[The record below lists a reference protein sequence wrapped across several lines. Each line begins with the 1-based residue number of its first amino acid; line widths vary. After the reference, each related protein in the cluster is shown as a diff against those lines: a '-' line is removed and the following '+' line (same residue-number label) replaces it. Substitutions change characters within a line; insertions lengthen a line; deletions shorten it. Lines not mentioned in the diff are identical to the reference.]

1 MPLKSEK
8 NINVEKNVS
17 VDSRLNTTQ
26 VSGIPYLHTTIS
38 LVCPVSD
45 YDSGIW
51 GFSEQLN
58 CNTHYR
64 AIHSFL
70 GIHKFTPDLAI
81 SCDIGWELG
90 TKPKLQTY
98 CLMKNKYSLELN
110 VKQHLPKNQR
120 HPRAQVDHNCL

>member
-1 MPLKSEK
+1 M
-8 NINVEKNVS
+8 
-17 VDSRLNTTQ
+17 
-26 VSGIPYLHTTIS
+26 
-38 LVCPVSD
+38 CPVSD
-45 YDSGIW
+45 YAFGIW

-64 AIHSFL
+64 AIQSFL

-81 SCDIGWELG
+81 SCDIGWELS

-110 VKQHLPKNQR
+110 VEQNLTKNQR
-120 HPRAQVDHNCL
+120 PLCAQVDHHYL